1 MATETFSTLLAIVK
15 ERGPHEPKTART
27 LADLVSLLGMTLG
40 GIAVF
45 LLSGNVAIKAA
56 AMFISTCGCLGIST
70 IAHTA
75 SHYTAFRKKWPNR
88 FLTYFGYPFFFGVS
102 ASYWWN
108 KHCVVHH
115 PTPNLI
121 GKDDDIDLSPFFAI
135 TDDRWN
141 KGPFRFLHRVQW
153 LLIPVALSFNE
164 FNIQR
169 SGWVFLIKKL
179 RDRHERKASHW
190 IDVAALLSHWAT
202 WVLLPM
208 LFFAPID
215 VIGFYVLRMALMGY
229 AMFIGFAPAHFP
241 PEAEAAEADQK
252 TADFILRQTAT
263 TVNFRTGRFG
273 ALLCGGVEYQI
284 EHHLFPW
291 IPPYYYPEL
300 SKTVSEF
307 CRQHGY
313 PYRTLGWGEGTWKS
327 LAVFYRPKRVLARL
341 DECMDAAKTAAD
353 AKVYPR
359 SDIPPPFVTDN
370 MTGDMKT
377 VSTVRCQ

>member
-1 MATETFSTLLAIVK
+1 MATESFSTLLAIVR
-15 ERGPHEPKTART
+15 ERGFQGPKAART
-27 LADLVSLLGMTLG
+27 LGEVVSFVGMTLG

-45 LLSGNVAIKAA
+45 LLSNNLAVKAG

-70 IAHTA
+70 IAHTS
-75 SHYTAFRKKWPNR
+75 SHYTAFNKRWMNK

-102 ASYWWN
+102 ATYWWN

-115 PTPNLI
+115 PAPNLI
-121 GKDDDIDLSPFFAI
+121 GKDDDIDLAPFFAI
-135 TDDRWN
+135 TEDQFNR
-141 KGPFRFLHRVQW
+141 GPLRFLHRVQW
-153 LLIPVALSFNE
+153 LITPIALSLNE

-179 RDRHERKASHW
+179 RNPREREAAHW
-190 IDVAALLSHWAT
+190 IDLATLLSHWTT

-208 LFFAPID
+208 LFFSPLD
-215 VIGFYVLRMALMGY
+215 VVGFYALRMMLMGY

-241 PEAEAAEADQK
+241 EEAVAAEAHQK
-252 TADFILRQTAT
+252 TAGFILRQTAT

-291 IPPYYYPEL
+291 IPPSNYPEL
-300 SKTVSEF
+300 SRIVSEF

-313 PYRTLGWGEGTWKS
+313 PYRTLGWAEATWKS
-327 LAVFYRPKRVLARL
+327 LVVFYRPKRVLAQL
-341 DECMDAAKTAAD
+341 DECMDRAEVPPRAKVPSRSEIPPFVVGNMAAKTQA
-353 AKVYPR
+353 
-359 SDIPPPFVTDN
+359 
-370 MTGDMKT
+370 
-377 VSTVRCQ
+377 VSTLRRE